1 MTREFRRFDVVL
13 VDFGDNVIDSEQG
26 GIRPA
31 IIIQNDVGNLYSS
44 TTIVMPFSTKIFK
57 NPNQPTHT
65 LILKGVDKG
74 LKEDSILLGEC
85 LRQISKKRIKKYLGK
100 ITDPMEKK
108 DIKKVYDAN
117 FGEVA

>member
-44 TTIVMPFSTKIFK
+44 TTIVMPFSKKIFK